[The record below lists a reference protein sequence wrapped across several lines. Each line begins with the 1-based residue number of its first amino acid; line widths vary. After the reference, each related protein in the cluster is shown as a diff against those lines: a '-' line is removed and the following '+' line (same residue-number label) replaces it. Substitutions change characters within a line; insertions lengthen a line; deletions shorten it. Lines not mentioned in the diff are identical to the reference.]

1 MKNREYIEY
10 TYKHRKIV
18 IYLANKYVKENK
30 EETMNQIE
38 FHDLDKLY
46 MYLFYNKK
54 DVSNVHRQLSSH
66 HDNSIEK
73 TDADY
78 VEMVLDWESARYT
91 KPDKP
96 LNAYDTLYKY
106 YPEMKE
112 KILPILKKFKID
124 KSGLPMEE
132 DVLEYAKSLSN
143 TSIDDIKE
151 ELKKQIRKLMTEVKG
166 EFSKDNFI
174 KDTYFQVRRL
184 GDKEIF
190 YGIHNWWKGLCDGE
204 INFVD
209 VVNGEG
215 TVYIARCK

>member
-66 HDNSIEK
+66 HNNSIEK

-151 ELKKQIRKLMTEVKG
+151 ELKHYIDV
-166 EFSKDNFI
+166 
-174 KDTYFQVRRL
+174 
-184 GDKEIF
+184 
-190 YGIHNWWKGLCDGE
+190 LCM
-204 INFVD
+204 
-209 VVNGEG
+209 
-215 TVYIARCK
+215 

>member
-106 YPEMKE
+106 YPEMEE

-124 KSGLPMEE
+124 KSDLPMEE

-143 TSIDDIKE
+143 TKIDDIKE
-151 ELKKQIRKLMTEVKG
+151 ELKHYIDV
-166 EFSKDNFI
+166 
-174 KDTYFQVRRL
+174 
-184 GDKEIF
+184 
-190 YGIHNWWKGLCDGE
+190 LCM
-204 INFVD
+204 
-209 VVNGEG
+209 
-215 TVYIARCK
+215 

>member
-54 DVSNVHRQLSSH
+54 DVSNGHRQLSSH

-151 ELKKQIRKLMTEVKG
+151 ELKHYIDV
-166 EFSKDNFI
+166 
-174 KDTYFQVRRL
+174 
-184 GDKEIF
+184 
-190 YGIHNWWKGLCDGE
+190 LCM
-204 INFVD
+204 
-209 VVNGEG
+209 
-215 TVYIARCK
+215 

>member
-18 IYLANKYVKENK
+18 IYLANKYVKEN
-30 EETMNQIE
+30 
-38 FHDLDKLY
+38 
-46 MYLFYNKK
+46 K

-151 ELKKQIRKLMTEVKG
+151 ELKHYIDV
-166 EFSKDNFI
+166 
-174 KDTYFQVRRL
+174 
-184 GDKEIF
+184 
-190 YGIHNWWKGLCDGE
+190 LCM
-204 INFVD
+204 
-209 VVNGEG
+209 
-215 TVYIARCK
+215 

>member
-73 TDADY
+73 NDADY

-151 ELKKQIRKLMTEVKG
+151 ELKHYIDV
-166 EFSKDNFI
+166 
-174 KDTYFQVRRL
+174 
-184 GDKEIF
+184 
-190 YGIHNWWKGLCDGE
+190 LCM
-204 INFVD
+204 
-209 VVNGEG
+209 
-215 TVYIARCK
+215 

>member
-30 EETMNQIE
+30 EEIMNQIE

-73 TDADY
+73 IDADY

-106 YPEMKE
+106 YPEMEE

-124 KSGLPMEE
+124 KSDLPMEE

-143 TSIDDIKE
+143 TNIDNIKE
-151 ELKKQIRKLMTEVKG
+151 ELKHYIDV
-166 EFSKDNFI
+166 
-174 KDTYFQVRRL
+174 
-184 GDKEIF
+184 
-190 YGIHNWWKGLCDGE
+190 LCM
-204 INFVD
+204 
-209 VVNGEG
+209 
-215 TVYIARCK
+215 

>member
-30 EETMNQIE
+30 EEIMNQIE

-124 KSGLPMEE
+124 KSDLPMEE

-151 ELKKQIRKLMTEVKG
+151 ELKHYIDV
-166 EFSKDNFI
+166 
-174 KDTYFQVRRL
+174 
-184 GDKEIF
+184 
-190 YGIHNWWKGLCDGE
+190 LCM
-204 INFVD
+204 
-209 VVNGEG
+209 
-215 TVYIARCK
+215 

>member
-66 HDNSIEK
+66 RDNSIEK

-151 ELKKQIRKLMTEVKG
+151 ELKHYIDV
-166 EFSKDNFI
+166 
-174 KDTYFQVRRL
+174 
-184 GDKEIF
+184 
-190 YGIHNWWKGLCDGE
+190 LCM
-204 INFVD
+204 
-209 VVNGEG
+209 
-215 TVYIARCK
+215 

>member
-30 EETMNQIE
+30 EEIMNQIE

-106 YPEMKE
+106 YPEMEE

-143 TSIDDIKE
+143 TSIENIKE
-151 ELKKQIRKLMTEVKG
+151 ELKHYIDV
-166 EFSKDNFI
+166 
-174 KDTYFQVRRL
+174 
-184 GDKEIF
+184 
-190 YGIHNWWKGLCDGE
+190 LCM
-204 INFVD
+204 
-209 VVNGEG
+209 
-215 TVYIARCK
+215 